1 MSPNPVFPVLSVCL
15 IQVDQRSGNL
25 YWVSCDQRV
34 LGITTAEGRKS
45 EQLYETTAAGLVRSL
60 HVDWMSDVVLW
71 LEDERL
77 LAISGAGGRAKELLR
92 LAGVGSRVDVVFD
105 VSANSLLWNSKQE
118 GR

>member
-1 MSPNPVFPVLSVCL
+1 M
-15 IQVDQRSGNL
+15 
-25 YWVSCDQRV
+25 SCDQRF
-34 LGITTAEGRKS
+34 LGITTADGRNS
-45 EQLYETTAAGLVRSL
+45 QQLYEAAAAAGLVRSL

-77 LAISGAGGRAKELLR
+77 LAMSGAGGRAKELMQ
-92 LAGVGSRVDVVFD
+92 LAGVGGRVDVVFD